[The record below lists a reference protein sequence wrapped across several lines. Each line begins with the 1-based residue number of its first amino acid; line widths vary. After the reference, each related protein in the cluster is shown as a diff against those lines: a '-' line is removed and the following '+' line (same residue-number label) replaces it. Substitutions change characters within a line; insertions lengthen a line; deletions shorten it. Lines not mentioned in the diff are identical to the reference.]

1 MKRHHVVL
9 RFLCY
14 IAVVG
19 WYDAILYCVFLFSVL
34 NSYGLKWHHVVFVF
48 YFIFQLCVEVTPCC
62 IMFSILLFSY
72 VLKWHHVVFVFYFI
86 FQLCVEVTPC
96 CIVFSFILYLWVEV
110 TPCCICFLF
119 YISAMGWSETML
131 YSVFV
136 GHLMSTVTKV
146 SFKFNSSCL
155 FGDFFKW
162 IKRAKR

>member
-62 IMFSILLFSY
+62 ICFIFYFSAMCWSDTMLY
-72 VLKWHHVVFVFYFI
+72 CVFYFI
-86 FQLCVEVTPC
+86 FQ
-96 CIVFSFILYLWVEV
+96 LWVEV

-136 GHLMSTVTKV
+136 GHLMSTVTTV
-146 SFKFNSSCL
+146 SLKFNSSCL
-155 FGDFFKW
+155 FGDVFKW

>member
-1 MKRHHVVL
+1 MKLHHVVL

-48 YFIFQLCVEVTPCC
+48 YFIFQLWVETTPCC
-62 IMFSILLFSY
+62 IVFSILFFSY

-86 FQLCVEVTPC
+86 FQ
-96 CIVFSFILYLWVEV
+96 LWVEV

-136 GHLMSTVTKV
+136 GHLMSTVTTV
-146 SFKFNSSCL
+146 SLKFNSSCL
-155 FGDFFKW
+155 FGDVFKW